1 LSSIRTSDR
10 STAGCS
16 TSISSGSTAPK
27 PITARINKDIT
38 VDELN
43 DVISTEDIEDF
54 GDTEY
59 LEL

>member
-1 LSSIRTSDR
+1 M
-10 STAGCS
+10 
-16 TSISSGSTAPK
+16 

>member
-1 LSSIRTSDR
+1 M
-10 STAGCS
+10 
-16 TSISSGSTAPK
+16 
-27 PITARINKDIT
+27 PITARIIKDIT

>member
-1 LSSIRTSDR
+1 M
-10 STAGCS
+10 
-16 TSISSGSTAPK
+16 

-38 VDELN
+38 ADELN